1 MSEAVRKSKYYP
13 SVFILYLNYFI
24 HGIGASILGQQV
36 MKEALAA
43 QWGTGD
49 DKVTMVAAA
58 LGLGRLITLPF
69 SGPIS
74 DKLGRRISTLIGV
87 ASYAIFFLG
96 MAFSPNLAVAY
107 IAAILGGAA
116 NSFLDTGVIPAC
128 VEILEPRSGLAA
140 MLTKLFISAS
150 QLLLPF
156 MLGFVAASNM
166 SYNVIMIAA
175 AAVIA
180 VIGILVIKVPM
191 IENQKKADG
200 KPDSFF
206 ANLKKAKFTAESAAL
221 IAIGFTCTA
230 TFQLWMNCSQK
241 FGTQIAGMEDAGMMQ
256 TWYSA
261 GTIAAL
267 FVTAVLVNK
276 FKQVRFLVIYP
287 AIATLMLIIVLV
299 IKTPLICLVGA
310 FVIGYSAA
318 GGVLQLATATVN
330 DLFPS
335 IKGTITSIIMIASS
349 LSNYTILSF
358 AGQLSTNSGPE
369 AVMVLNIVVTVIG
382 VALAL
387 FVNVRY
393 KKMISSAA

>member
-1 MSEAVRKSKYYP
+1 
-13 SVFILYLNYFI
+13 
-24 HGIGASILGQQV
+24 
-36 MKEALAA
+36 
-43 QWGTGD
+43 
-49 DKVTMVAAA
+49 
-58 LGLGRLITLPF
+58 
-69 SGPIS
+69 
-74 DKLGRRISTLIGV
+74 
-87 ASYAIFFLG
+87 
-96 MAFSPNLAVAY
+96 
-107 IAAILGGAA
+107 
-116 NSFLDTGVIPAC
+116 
-128 VEILEPRSGLAA
+128 
-140 MLTKLFISAS
+140 
-150 QLLLPF
+150 
-156 MLGFVAASNM
+156 
-166 SYNVIMIAA
+166 
-175 AAVIA
+175 
-180 VIGILVIKVPM
+180 
-191 IENQKKADG
+191 
-200 KPDSFF
+200 
-206 ANLKKAKFTAESAAL
+206 
-221 IAIGFTCTA
+221 
-230 TFQLWMNCSQK
+230 
-241 FGTQIAGMEDAGMMQ
+241 MMQ